1 MQWTM
6 WAMTELDMRLFEI
19 LMLHMP
25 AGVHPIGEPEGYHV
39 YFGRE
44 KTAKTT
50 PQRLQWLYN
59 ELVWPL
65 GVLEGA
71 LEKVDWLGAA
81 DHFTAA
87 DLNVSVVLGWAL
99 GAGVAFED
107 FPRVQDWLH
116 RCHSRP
122 LSPYNRTPP
131 AYLTRDVSEVE
142 QVGPFGR
149 FSSRMEGITER
160 YGKL

>member
-25 AGVHPIGEPEGYHV
+25 TGVHPIGEPEGYRV

-71 LEKVDWLGAA
+71 LEKVDWHGATNR
-81 DHFTAA
+81 FPAA

-99 GAGVAFED
+99 GAGVGATQPPGGPPGD
-107 FPRVQDWLH
+107 RLDCRAAMDDRRLRGDQRRNLALAH
-116 RCHSRP
+116 RG
-122 LSPYNRTPP
+122 
-131 AYLTRDVSEVE
+131 
-142 QVGPFGR
+142 QQQ
-149 FSSRMEGITER
+149 
-160 YGKL
+160 